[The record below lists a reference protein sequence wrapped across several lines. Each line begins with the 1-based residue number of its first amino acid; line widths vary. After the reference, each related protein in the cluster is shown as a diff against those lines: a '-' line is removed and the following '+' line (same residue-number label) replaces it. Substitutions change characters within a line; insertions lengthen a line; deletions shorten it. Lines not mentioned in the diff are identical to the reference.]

1 MAVEAIFCFLAEA
14 RAAAGREV
22 NSGNT
27 GEGCKALKVE
37 RETPGWED
45 CAPTERRKK
54 GQEMWMG
61 SGSVVVPGRKKK
73 KGRKGSGQYKDN
85 QRLALSKPSPQMAS
99 AQPRLPL
106 CRGGTVS
113 EAVPS
118 LPAAITIGCHTMP
131 YHTIPYHA
139 IPYLVIPCYTM
150 P

>member
-1 MAVEAIFCFLAEA
+1 
-14 RAAAGREV
+14 
-22 NSGNT
+22 
-27 GEGCKALKVE
+27 
-37 RETPGWED
+37 
-45 CAPTERRKK
+45 
-54 GQEMWMG
+54 MG

-118 LPAAITIGCHTMP
+118 LRAAITIGCHTMP
-131 YHTIPYHA
+131 YLVIQCYTIPYHTLQ
-139 IPYLVIPCYTM
+139 YLVILCYAM
-150 P
+150 PYHAISIDWVRTPHTPPYYE

>member
-45 CAPTERRKK
+45 WAPTERRKK

-131 YHTIPYHA
+131 YPTIPYHTMPYHTIPYHA
-139 IPYLVIPCYTM
+139 
-150 P
+150 